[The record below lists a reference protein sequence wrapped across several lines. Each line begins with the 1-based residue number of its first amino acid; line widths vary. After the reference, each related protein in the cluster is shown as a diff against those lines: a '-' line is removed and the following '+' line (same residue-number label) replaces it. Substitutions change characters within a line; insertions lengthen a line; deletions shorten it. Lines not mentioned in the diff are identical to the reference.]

1 MYVYETWSIK
11 KAEHRRIDAF
21 ELWCWRR
28 LESPL
33 DCKEIQPVHPEGH
46 QSWVFIGRTDIE
58 AETPVLWPPDTAGHL
73 KCWLIWKDPDAG
85 KDWRWEEK
93 ETTED
98 EMVGCHHKLNEHEW
112 VSSGSWRCTGKP
124 GMLQSTGSQ
133 RVGHNWATEL
143 SMFYV
148 LEMVGLNRTLW
159 SLFVWTE
166 KKKCFSNSVFQENL
180 LSSTIWFYKFNCQ
193 CIEISFPK
201 KQIQISWRTFE
212 VRELISIIQM

>member
-85 KDWRWEEK
+85 TDWRWEEK

-166 KKKCFSNSVFQENL
+166 KKNVSVIQYFKKTYYL
-180 LSSTIWFYKFNCQ
+180 LLFGFTSLTVSVLRFLSPRNKYKYL
-193 CIEISFPK
+193 EGRLK
-201 KQIQISWRTFE
+201 
-212 VRELISIIQM
+212 

>member
-166 KKKCFSNSVFQENL
+166 KKNVSVIQYFKKTYYL
-180 LSSTIWFYKFNCQ
+180 LLFGFTSLTVSVLRFLSPRNKYKYL
-193 CIEISFPK
+193 EGRLK
-201 KQIQISWRTFE
+201 
-212 VRELISIIQM
+212 

>member
-1 MYVYETWSIK
+1 MYVYETWSVK

-98 EMVGCHHKLNEHEW
+98 EMVECHHKLSEHEW

-166 KKKCFSNSVFQENL
+166 KKNV
-180 LSSTIWFYKFNCQ
+180 
-193 CIEISFPK
+193 
-201 KQIQISWRTFE
+201 
-212 VRELISIIQM
+212 SIIQYFKKTYYLLLFGFTSLTVSVLRFLSPRNKYKYLEGRLK